1 MKAALSLFTVLVAM
15 AMPLAAQNRDAEK
28 DALFSKLDRNRDG
41 YLSRE
46 ELTAPA
52 ALEGNWIAVDRDGD
66 GRISRAEFGIVRN
79 FARAEPPGG
88 AAGAT
93 QPEQKAPAKAS
104 GQP

>member
-1 MKAALSLFTVLVAM
+1 MKAALSLFALLAGM
-15 AMPLAAQNRDAEK
+15 AMPLAAQNRDAER
-28 DALFSKLDRNRDG
+28 DALFNKLDRNRDG

-46 ELTAPA
+46 ELTAPT

-79 FARAEPPGG
+79 FARNEPSV
-88 AAGAT
+88 AAGGT
-93 QPEQKAPAKAS
+93 QPQKKEPAKAS